1 MTLNQRPIPEA
12 AMRDVDAVEMLRVWI
27 AEEKLQCSLKIGM
40 YHETEGVSE
49 QHAWGVILA
58 DVARH
63 VASALATGYGLDK
76 DESLKKIRDSFA
88 KELGAPTSTAEGA
101 FVQKH

>member
-1 MTLNQRPIPEA
+1 MNLNQRPIPDA
-12 AMRDVDAVEMLRVWI
+12 ALRDADAVEMLRVWI
-27 AEEKLQCSLKIGM
+27 AEQKLHCSLKIGM

-63 VASALATGYGLDK
+63 VASALASGYGLDK
-76 DESLKKIRDSFA
+76 EESVRKIRDAFS
-88 KELGAPTSTAEGA
+88 KELGAPTSLAEGS